1 MFEVNRNAAVEPQE
15 LALRGGIANRVDRK
29 RDMSA
34 SRIDFPVRRR
44 DGLQRRQRERSERE
58 HSGDFV
64 RTCSGPG
71 TTSEAKDLLD
81 LAS

>member
-1 MFEVNRNAAVEPQE
+1 MFEVHRNAAVEPQE

-29 RDMSA
+29 RDMGA
-34 SRIDFPVRRR
+34 SRIDFPVRGL
-44 DGLQRRQRERSERE
+44 DGLRRRQRE

-64 RTCSGPG
+64 RTCGGPG

>member
-1 MFEVNRNAAVEPQE
+1 MFEVHRNAAVEPQE

-29 RDMSA
+29 RDMGA

-44 DGLQRRQRERSERE
+44 DGLRRRQRERSERE

-64 RTCSGPG
+64 RTCGGPG

>member
-1 MFEVNRNAAVEPQE
+1 MPPLNR
-15 LALRGGIANRVDRK
+15 LAFARIANYVDRK

-34 SRIDFPVRRR
+34 SRIGFPVRRR
-44 DGLQRRQRERSERE
+44 DGLRRRQRERSERE